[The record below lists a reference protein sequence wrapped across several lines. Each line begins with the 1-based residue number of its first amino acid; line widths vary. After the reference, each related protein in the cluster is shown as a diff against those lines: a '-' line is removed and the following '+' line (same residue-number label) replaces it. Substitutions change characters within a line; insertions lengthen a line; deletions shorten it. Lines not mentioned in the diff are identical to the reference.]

1 MTNKIIRRHQRCANY
16 IDLFFVK
23 LAEIKKIN
31 TQTSSES
38 WPQCLFSHI
47 SVGLGT
53 L

>member
-23 LAEIKKIN
+23 LAEIKIN